1 MQEETVKV
9 EVHSSSS
16 GAGSDE
22 NLSSLDLSER
32 SADPEND
39 YEEIYQPREEK
50 TAVTG
55 VRRSSRD
62 SGSHSRSSSSSNSH
76 VVVETAPAPA
86 QNAAPTQEE
95 PSMTAST
102 DLEPMSMLDN
112 IIRSFEEQEESGVS
126 SGSPS
131 DLGHSEEECE
141 KTRVSHRHSLPHLQH
156 SGGSSRALKR
166 VVSEPGFMCPP
177 PPPPPP
183 PEEEGVSSPSRSPSP
198 PEPEVLEEPSVKLS
212 EVVQSEDTGWWDL
225 VECCPLL

>member
-1 MQEETVKV
+1 MTRPTTNTPSCRIYVIPPSQYALDLKAYTAVMCVAVKV

-102 DLEPMSMLDN
+102 
-112 IIRSFEEQEESGVS
+112 G
-126 SGSPS
+126 
-131 DLGHSEEECE
+131 
-141 KTRVSHRHSLPHLQH
+141 T
-156 SGGSSRALKR
+156 
-166 VVSEPGFMCPP
+166 
-177 PPPPPP
+177 
-183 PEEEGVSSPSRSPSP
+183 
-198 PEPEVLEEPSVKLS
+198 
-212 EVVQSEDTGWWDL
+212 
-225 VECCPLL
+225 